1 MEVMIKG
8 METDES
14 YIPIPILS
22 TLAAYL
28 VTSHC
33 ITSVQILQISS
44 IHFTAT
50 ASILCYLPLGMRPGE
65 RVKWKNGV
73 ILSFPP
79 KHPGPQLVLAT
90 SSLQASMAL

>member
-1 MEVMIKG
+1 MEVMISG

-14 YIPIPILS
+14 YIPVPILS
-22 TLAAYL
+22 ALAACL
-28 VTSHC
+28 VTSHR
-33 ITSVQILQISS
+33 ITSIQILQISS

-65 RVKWKNGV
+65 RESEMENGV

-79 KHPGPQLVLAT
+79 KTCIQNP
-90 SSLQASMAL
+90 SSY

>member
-1 MEVMIKG
+1 MEVMIK
-8 METDES
+8 EWKRTS
-14 YIPIPILS
+14 LIYPVPILS

-28 VTSHC
+28 VTSHR

-65 RVKWKNGV
+65 RVKWK
-73 ILSFPP
+73 
-79 KHPGPQLVLAT
+79 T
-90 SSLQASMAL
+90 E